1 MASTC
6 AKVYQIPG
14 PQGPAGADG
23 ADGTNGTN
31 GVNAYTLL
39 DGTLT
44 MPGELLNV
52 NATVDDTSWMAIG
65 QIVFVQTLGHMQV
78 VTVLSGTQVTL
89 KNLKD
94 TANDAYMSNAAPATD
109 APDNS
114 VVSPAGLQGPGGV
127 ASSAY
132 LEVANNL
139 SELAATAATA
149 RGNLGASDVGEAVF
163 TFATPAADRFVKVLS
178 AAPFAELR
186 TASDFRTDIGLAI
199 GTNVQAYDATLQSL
213 SALGTAGDRYA
224 YTTGVDT
231 WAEGT
236 ITSAGRAILDDANAA
251 AQRTTLALQ
260 RVPLA
265 AYLFQ
270 HQLASGNSAGDFNS
284 GAWQTVP
291 LNTEV
296 VDTAADASIAA
307 NIVTLAAGTY
317 RAWWRVCGF
326 QVANFQSRLYNVDT
340 ASLIAYGSNASSAAA
355 DSVANYSFGEARF
368 TLAVQT
374 QVRLEAWC
382 QTTNAG
388 DGFGVANSFGG
399 TEVYASLELERE
411 SG

>member
-23 ADGTNGTN
+23 TNGTN
-31 GVNAYTLL
+31 GAAGENAYT
-39 DGTLT
+39 TLSANYN
-44 MPGELLNV
+44 MPGEGITIDV
-52 NATVDDTSWMAIG
+52 TVGTTAWMVIG
-65 QIVFVQTLGHMQV
+65 QILFVQEWGHMQV
-78 VTVLSGTQVTL
+78 NTILSGTVVRL
-89 KNLKD
+89 LNLKD
-94 TANDAYMSNAAPATD
+94 TGTNSYLSNVNAGIQASANSRI
-109 APDNS
+109 
-114 VVSPAGLQGPGGV
+114 SPAGLQGPGGV
-127 ASSAY
+127 ASNLY
-132 LEVANNL
+132 LVKASNL
-139 SELAATAATA
+139 GDVPVPATA
-149 RGNLGASDVGEAVF
+149 RTSLGATAIGSNLF
-163 TFATPAADRFVKVLS
+163 TVASLS
-178 AAPFAELR
+178 AETFVRVNADDSVTLR
-186 TASDFRTDIGLAI
+186 SAANFRADIGLVI
-199 GTNVQAYDATLQSL
+199 GTNVQAQDATLQSL
-213 SALGTAGDRYA
+213 AALGTAADRYA
-224 YTTGVDT
+224 YTTNVDT

-236 ITSAGRAILDDANAA
+236 ITAVGRAILDDATVA
-251 AQRTTLALQ
+251 AQRTTLGLQ

-355 DSVANYSFGEARF
+355 DSVANYSLGEARF

>member
-23 ADGTNGTN
+23 ADGANGTN
-31 GVNAYTLL
+31 GVNAYT
-39 DGTLT
+39 TLAADFD
-44 MPGELLNV
+44 MPGEGITIDV
-52 NATVDDTSWMAIG
+52 TVGTTEWMVIG
-65 QIVFVQTLGHMQV
+65 QILYVQTWGHMKV
-78 VTVLSGTQVTL
+78 DTILSGTVVRL
-89 KNLKD
+89 LNLENSGTSAYLTNAGVGT
-94 TANDAYMSNAAPATD
+94 TAVAGSK
-109 APDNS
+109 
-114 VVSPAGLQGPGGV
+114 VSPAGLQGPGGV

-132 LEVANNL
+132 LQVVNDLNDL
-139 SELAATAATA
+139 NDAATA
-149 RGNLGASDVGEAVF
+149 RGNLGASDVGDAVF

-178 AAPFAELR
+178 AAPFAQLR

-213 SALGTAGDRYA
+213 SALGTAADRYA
-224 YTTGVDT
+224 YTNGIDT
-231 WAEGT
+231 WVEGT
-236 ITSAGRAILDDANAA
+236 ITAAGRAILDDANAA

-270 HQLASGNSAGDFNS
+270 HQLSTGTSAGDFNS

-296 VDTAADASIAA
+296 VDTAADASIAG

>member
-23 ADGTNGTN
+23 ADGANGTN
-31 GVNAYTLL
+31 GVSAYTLL
-39 DGTLT
+39 NGTLT
-44 MPGELLNV
+44 MPGELLTV
-52 NATVDDTSWMAIG
+52 NATVDDTSWIAAD
-65 QIVFVQTLGHMQV
+65 QILYVQTLGYMQA
-78 VTVLSGTQVTL
+78 TVILSATQVTL
-89 KNLKD
+89 KNLRSG
-94 TANDAYMSNAAPATD
+94 TSIYGSNAVPGTV

-114 VVSPAGLQGPGGV
+114 KVSPGGLQGAGGA

-132 LEVANNL
+132 LQVANNL
-139 SELAATAATA
+139 NDVASAATSRT
-149 RGNLGASDVGEAVF
+149 NLGATTIGGNIF
-163 TFATPAADRFVKVLS
+163 TVPSS
-178 AAPFAELR
+178 AAVTFVRVNADDSVTLR
-186 TASDFRTDIGLAI
+186 SASDFRTDIGLVI
-199 GTNVQAYDATLQSL
+199 GTNVQAQDATLQSL
-213 SALGTAGDRYA
+213 AGLGTAADRYA

-236 ITSAGRAILDDANAA
+236 ITSAGRAILDDATAA

-270 HQLASGNSAGDFNS
+270 HQLATGTSAGDFNS

-307 NIVTLAAGTY
+307 NIVTLVAGTY

-355 DSVANYSFGEARF
+355 DSVANYSQGETRF